1 MPQATFYHGD
11 PRMVD
16 YTPGSAVTAGDIIV
30 QGVTPMIA
38 HRDIPANRKGALAAG
53 GGVYD
58 CDCNASIGAG
68 VAVWWDD
75 TNNRVTTT
83 ATSNTHFGTTTEAS
97 RLSNTK
103 VRVRHEPQGVSGVI
117 V

>member
-1 MPQATFYHGD
+1 MAQATFYHGD

-16 YTPGSAVTAGDIIV
+16 YTPVSAVTAGDVVV

-38 HRDIPANRKGALAAG
+38 HRDIPANRKGALAIG

-68 VAVWWDD
+68 VAVWWSCAHSKCRR
-75 TNNRVTTT
+75 TP
-83 ATSNTHFGTTTEAS
+83 E
-97 RLSNTK
+97 
-103 VRVRHEPQGVSGVI
+103 
-117 V
+117 